1 MPYCLNP
8 VCPQPDRPGSGEACQ
23 HCYTPLVLQNRY
35 VALCVIGQGGFGK
48 TLLAEDGGKPS
59 KPRCVIKVFAP
70 QGQGDLAKAS
80 ELFHQEADRLDD
92 LGHHDQIPELLAYA
106 EQGNTQY
113 IVQQFIPGLNLK
125 DEVSRQ
131 GLWSVE
137 QLRDLFLDL
146 LPVLQFCHDRS
157 VIHRDIKPQNIIRR
171 ATDNKLVLVDF
182 GAAKYAT
189 SETQLVAYTQTGVGS
204 AEFAA
209 PEQVKRRTTYAS
221 DLYSLGVTGL
231 HLLTGASPWDL
242 ESEENFG
249 QWQWRSFVQAQ
260 GTVLDP
266 KLADFI
272 DRLIA
277 KSLSDRFRSATEALA
292 VLAPHLVPAK
302 PIDLTAVVV
311 EPPKLDRSQELALTA
326 SECQTGVKKTIV
338 LESGKRLE
346 VTLPA
351 GVQVGQRLRLQGYGA
366 TDSVTGAVGDLYL
379 VVQEANPPL
388 TPPRRGTGT
397 PPLPTPSVSPVQGL
411 PTRPIRDNLNNQ
423 TFDLPNNGGKLELI
437 AVPGGTLVMEG
448 GHRVNLQPFLIGKY
462 PVTQRQYQAV
472 IGKNPSYFKGGFFG
486 RLNLDDHPVEQVS
499 WHKAIDFCKKL
510 SEILKQTIDLPS
522 ETQWEWAARGATKS
536 KGFEYAGSNNLDE
549 VGWYGQNSGG
559 KTHPVGQKNPNELGL
574 YDMSGNVWEWCKD
587 VWSSDSNVLPG
598 DGTPLNAGD
607 SSYHA
612 VRGGSWNNNSSNCRC
627 ARRNRNNYWYDNQGF
642 RVVLLDLSG
651 VSGVSL

>member
-8 VCPQPDRPGSGEACQ
+8 VCPQPDRPVSPQGNRPGEENTCQ
-23 HCYTPLVLQNRY
+23 HCYTPLSLKNRY
-35 VALCVIGQGGFGK
+35 VALSVIGQGGFGK
-48 TLLAEDGGKPS
+48 TLLAEDGDKPS

-249 QWQWRSFVQAQ
+249 QWQWRSFVKAQ

-277 KSLSDRFRSATEALA
+277 KSLSDRFRSAAEALA
-292 VLAPHLVPAK
+292 VLAPRLVPPK

-338 LESGKRLE
+338 LENGKRLE
-346 VTLPA
+346 VNLPA
-351 GVQVGQRLRLQGYGA
+351 GMIVGQRLRLQGHGA
-366 TDSVTGAVGDLYL
+366 TDPVTGAVGDLYL
-379 VVQEANPPL
+379 VVQEGSNPHP
-388 TPPRRGTGT
+388 
-397 PPLPTPSVSPVQGL
+397 PTPSPKRGEGE
-411 PTRPIRDNLNNQ
+411 PNLKNQ

-437 AVPGGTLVMEG
+437 AVPGGILIMEG
-448 GHRVNLQPFLIGKY
+448 GHRVQLQPFLIGKY

-472 IGKNPSYFKGGFFG
+472 IGKNPSHFKG
-486 RLNLDDHPVEQVS
+486 NLECPVERVS
-499 WHKAIDFCKKL
+499 WQDAIVFCQEL
-510 SEILKQTIDLPS
+510 SKILKQGIDLPS
-522 ETQWEWAARGATKS
+522 ETQWEWAARGATQS
-536 KGFEYAGSNNLDE
+536 QGFEYAGSNNLDE
-549 VGWYGQNSGG
+549 VGWYGQNSGST
-559 KTHPVGQKNPNELGL
+559 THPVGQKKPNELGL
-574 YDMSGNVWEWCKD
+574 YDMSGNVWEWCED
-587 VWSSDSNVLPG
+587 VWSNDLNVLPAN
-598 DGTPLNAGD
+598 GTPLNSGD
-607 SSYHA
+607 SRFHA
-612 VRGGSWNNNSSNCRC
+612 MRGGSWNNYSANCRC
-627 ARRNRNNYWYDNQGF
+627 VLRDRNLNGLNPRGF
-642 RVVLLDLSG
+642 RVVL
-651 VSGVSL
+651 SGVSL

>member
-8 VCPQPDRPGSGEACQ
+8 VCPQPDRPVSPQGNRPGEENTCQ
-23 HCYTPLVLQNRY
+23 HCYTPLSLKNRY
-35 VALCVIGQGGFGK
+35 VALSVIGQGGFGK
-48 TLLAEDGGKPS
+48 TLLAEDGDKPS
-59 KPRCVIKVFAP
+59 KPHCVIKVFAP

-277 KSLSDRFRSATEALA
+277 KSLSDRFRSAAEALA
-292 VLAPHLVPAK
+292 VLAPHLVPSK

-338 LESGKRLE
+338 LENGKRLE
-346 VTLPA
+346 VNLPA
-351 GVQVGQRLRLQGYGA
+351 GMIVGQRLRLQGHGA
-366 TDSVTGAVGDLYL
+366 TDPVTGAVGDLYL
-379 VVQEANPPL
+379 VVQEGSNPHP
-388 TPPRRGTGT
+388 
-397 PPLPTPSVSPVQGL
+397 PTPSPKRGEGE
-411 PTRPIRDNLNNQ
+411 PNLKNQ

-437 AVPGGTLVMEG
+437 AVPGGILTMEG
-448 GHRVNLQPFLIGKY
+448 GHRVQLQPFLIGKY

-472 IGKNPSYFKGGFFG
+472 IGKNPSHFKG
-486 RLNLDDHPVEQVS
+486 NLECPVERVS
-499 WHKAIDFCKKL
+499 WQDAIVFCQEL
-510 SEILKQTIDLPS
+510 SKILKQGIDLPS
-522 ETQWEWAARGATKS
+522 ETQWEWAARGATQS
-536 KGFEYAGSNNLDE
+536 QGFEYAGSNNLDE
-549 VGWYGQNSGG
+549 VGWYGQNSGST
-559 KTHPVGQKNPNELGL
+559 THPVGQKKPNELGL
-574 YDMSGNVWEWCKD
+574 YDMSGNVWEWCED
-587 VWSSDSNVLPG
+587 VWSNDLNVLPAN
-598 DGTPLNAGD
+598 GTPLNSGD
-607 SSYHA
+607 SRFHA
-612 VRGGSWNNNSSNCRC
+612 MRGGSWNNYSANCRC
-627 ARRNRNNYWYDNQGF
+627 VLRDRNLNGLNPRGF
-642 RVVLLDLSG
+642 RVVL
-651 VSGVSL
+651 SGVSL

>member
-8 VCPQPDRPGSGEACQ
+8 VCPQPDRPVSPQGNRPGEENTCQ
-23 HCYTPLVLQNRY
+23 HCYTPLSLKNRY
-35 VALCVIGQGGFGK
+35 VALSVIGQGGFGK
-48 TLLAEDGGKPS
+48 TLLAEDGDKPS

-277 KSLSDRFRSATEALA
+277 KSLSDRFRSAAEALA
-292 VLAPHLVPAK
+292 VLAPHLVPSK

-338 LESGKRLE
+338 LENGKRLE
-346 VTLPA
+346 VNLPA
-351 GVQVGQRLRLQGYGA
+351 GMIVGQRLRLQGHGA
-366 TDSVTGAVGDLYL
+366 TDPVTGAVGDLYL
-379 VVQEANPPL
+379 VVQEGSNPHP
-388 TPPRRGTGT
+388 
-397 PPLPTPSVSPVQGL
+397 PTPSPKRGEGE
-411 PTRPIRDNLNNQ
+411 PNLKNQ

-437 AVPGGTLVMEG
+437 AVPGGILTMEG
-448 GHRVNLQPFLIGKY
+448 GHRVQLQPFLIGKY

-472 IGKNPSYFKGGFFG
+472 IGKNPSHFKG
-486 RLNLDDHPVEQVS
+486 NLECPVERVS
-499 WHKAIDFCKKL
+499 WQDAIVFCQEL
-510 SEILKQTIDLPS
+510 SKILKQGIDLPS
-522 ETQWEWAARGATKS
+522 ETQWEWAARGATQS
-536 KGFEYAGSNNLDE
+536 QGFEYAGSNNLDE
-549 VGWYGQNSGG
+549 VGWYGQNSGST
-559 KTHPVGQKNPNELGL
+559 THPVGQKKPNELGL
-574 YDMSGNVWEWCKD
+574 YDMSGNVWEWCED
-587 VWSSDSNVLPG
+587 VWSNDLNVLPAN
-598 DGTPLNAGD
+598 GTPLNSGD
-607 SSYHA
+607 SRFHA
-612 VRGGSWNNNSSNCRC
+612 MRGGSWNNYSANCRC
-627 ARRNRNNYWYDNQGF
+627 VLRDRNLNGLNPRGF
-642 RVVLLDLSG
+642 RVVL
-651 VSGVSL
+651 SGVSL

>member
-8 VCPQPDRPGSGEACQ
+8 ACPQPDRPVSPQGNRLGEENTCQ
-23 HCYTPLVLQNRY
+23 HCYTPLSLKNRY
-35 VALCVIGQGGFGK
+35 VALSVIGQGGFGK
-48 TLLAEDGGKPS
+48 TLLAEDGDKPS
-59 KPRCVIKVFAP
+59 KPRCVIKAFAP

-171 ATDNKLVLVDF
+171 ATDKKLVLVDF
-182 GAAKYAT
+182 GAAKYAS

-277 KSLSDRFRSATEALA
+277 KSLSDRFRSAAEALA
-292 VLAPHLVPAK
+292 VLAPHFVPSK

-311 EPPKLDRSQELALTA
+311 EPPNLDRSQDLALTA
-326 SECQTGVKKTIV
+326 SERQTGVKKTIV
-338 LESGKRLE
+338 LDNGKRLE
-346 VTLPA
+346 VNLPA
-351 GVQVGQRLRLQGYGA
+351 GVQGGQRLRLQGHGA

-379 VVQEANPPL
+379 VVQEGSNPHP
-388 TPPRRGTGT
+388 
-397 PPLPTPSVSPVQGL
+397 PTPSPKRGEGE
-411 PTRPIRDNLNNQ
+411 PNLNNQ

-437 AVPGGTLVMEG
+437 AVPGGTLIMEG
-448 GHRVNLQPFLIGKY
+448 GHRVQLQPFLIGKY
-462 PVTQRQYQAV
+462 PMTQRQYQAV
-472 IGKNPSYFKGGFFG
+472 IGQNPSHFKGFFG
-486 RLNLDDHPVEQVS
+486 RGNLEHPVDQVN
-499 WHKAIDFCKKL
+499 WQDAIDFCQKL
-510 SEILKQTIDLPS
+510 SQILKQTIDLPS

-536 KGFEYAGSNNLDE
+536 KGFQFAGSNNLDE
-549 VGWYGQNSGG
+549 VGWYDQNSGG
-559 KTHPVGQKNPNELGL
+559 KTHPVGQKKPNELGL

-587 VWSSDSNVLPG
+587 NWTANPSELPQDVTHLIKGGNSDRRAL
-598 DGTPLNAGD
+598 
-607 SSYHA
+607 
-612 VRGGSWNNNSSNCRC
+612 RGGSWSRNSSICTSANRSYLNPDS
-627 ARRNRNNYWYDNQGF
+627 RRDLNGF
-642 RVVLLDLSG
+642 RVVLF
-651 VSGVSL
+651 

>member
-8 VCPQPDRPGSGEACQ
+8 VCPQPDRPVSPQGNRPGEENTCQ
-23 HCYTPLVLQNRY
+23 HCYTPLSLKNRY
-35 VALCVIGQGGFGK
+35 VALSVIGQGGFGK
-48 TLLAEDGGKPS
+48 TLLAEDGDKPS

-277 KSLSDRFRSATEALA
+277 KSLSDRFRSAAEALA
-292 VLAPHLVPAK
+292 VLAPHLVPSK

-338 LESGKRLE
+338 LENGKRLE
-346 VTLPA
+346 VNLPA
-351 GVQVGQRLRLQGYGA
+351 GMIVGQRLRLQGHGA
-366 TDSVTGAVGDLYL
+366 TDPVTGAVGDLYL
-379 VVQEANPPL
+379 VVQEGSNPHP
-388 TPPRRGTGT
+388 
-397 PPLPTPSVSPVQGL
+397 PTPSPKRGEGE
-411 PTRPIRDNLNNQ
+411 PNLKNQ
-423 TFDLPNNGGKLELI
+423 TFDLPNNEGKLELI
-437 AVPGGTLVMEG
+437 AVPGGTLIMEG
-448 GHRVNLQPFLIGKY
+448 GHRVQLQPFLIGKY

-472 IGKNPSYFKGGFFG
+472 IGKNPSHFKG
-486 RLNLDDHPVEQVS
+486 NLECPVERVS
-499 WHKAIDFCKKL
+499 WQDAIVFCQEL
-510 SEILKQTIDLPS
+510 SKILKQGIDLPS
-522 ETQWEWAARGATKS
+522 ETQWEWAARGATQS
-536 KGFEYAGSNNLDE
+536 QGFEYAGSNNLDE
-549 VGWYGQNSGG
+549 VGWYGQNSGST
-559 KTHPVGQKNPNELGL
+559 THPVGQKKPNELGL
-574 YDMSGNVWEWCKD
+574 YDMSGNVWEWCED
-587 VWSSDSNVLPG
+587 VWSNDLNVLPAN
-598 DGTPLNAGD
+598 GTPLNSGD
-607 SSYHA
+607 SRFHA
-612 VRGGSWNNNSSNCRC
+612 MRGGSWNNYSANCRC
-627 ARRNRNNYWYDNQGF
+627 VLRDRNLNGLNPRGF
-642 RVVLLDLSG
+642 RVVL
-651 VSGVSL
+651 SGVSL

>member
-8 VCPQPDRPGSGEACQ
+8 VCPQPDRPVSPQGNRPGEENTCQ
-23 HCYTPLVLQNRY
+23 HCYTPLSLKNRY
-35 VALCVIGQGGFGK
+35 VALSVIGQGGFGK
-48 TLLAEDGGKPS
+48 TLLAEDGDKPS

-277 KSLSDRFRSATEALA
+277 KSLSDRFRSAAEALA
-292 VLAPHLVPAK
+292 VLAPRLVPSK

-326 SECQTGVKKTIV
+326 SECQTGVTKTIV
-338 LESGKRLE
+338 LENGKRLE
-346 VTLPA
+346 VNLPA
-351 GVQVGQRLRLQGYGA
+351 GMIVGQRLRLQGHGA
-366 TDSVTGAVGDLYL
+366 TDPVTGAVGDLYL
-379 VVQEANPPL
+379 VVQEGSNPHP
-388 TPPRRGTGT
+388 
-397 PPLPTPSVSPVQGL
+397 PTPSPKRGEGE
-411 PTRPIRDNLNNQ
+411 PNLKNQ
-423 TFDLPNNGGKLELI
+423 TFDLPNNEGKLELI
-437 AVPGGTLVMEG
+437 AVPGGTLIMEG
-448 GHRVNLQPFLIGKY
+448 GHRVQLQPFLIGKY

-472 IGKNPSYFKGGFFG
+472 IGKNPSHFKG
-486 RLNLDDHPVEQVS
+486 NLECPVERVS
-499 WHKAIDFCKKL
+499 WQDAIVFCQEL
-510 SEILKQTIDLPS
+510 SKILKQGIDLPS
-522 ETQWEWAARGATKS
+522 ETQWEWAARGATQS
-536 KGFEYAGSNNLDE
+536 QGFEYAGSNNLDE
-549 VGWYGQNSGG
+549 VGWYGQNSGST
-559 KTHPVGQKNPNELGL
+559 THPVGQKKPNELGL
-574 YDMSGNVWEWCKD
+574 YDMSGNVWEWCED
-587 VWSSDSNVLPG
+587 VWSNDLNVLPAN
-598 DGTPLNAGD
+598 GTPLNSGD
-607 SSYHA
+607 SRFHA
-612 VRGGSWNNNSSNCRC
+612 MRGGSWNNYSANCRC
-627 ARRNRNNYWYDNQGF
+627 VLRDRNLNGLNPRGF
-642 RVVLLDLSG
+642 RVVL
-651 VSGVSL
+651 SGVSL

>member
-1 MPYCLNP
+1 
-8 VCPQPDRPGSGEACQ
+8 
-23 HCYTPLVLQNRY
+23 VLQNRY

-346 VTLPA
+346 VNLPA

-379 VVQEANPPL
+379 VVQERQERSEPSQVVSTPQTQPL
-388 TPPRRGTGT
+388 EG
-397 PPLPTPSVSPVQGL
+397 
-411 PTRPIRDNLNNQ
+411 IRNGDSL
-423 TFDLPNNGGKLELI
+423 TFSIPNGGGDLEFI
-437 AVPGGTLVMEG
+437 WVPAGTLVMTWNEEEEREEELRFWRKRKYKYTVQKTHPVTFKSG
-448 GHRVNLQPFLIGKY
+448 FWMGKY
-462 PVTQRQYQAV
+462 SVTQRQYQAV
-472 IGKNPSYFKGGFFG
+472 IGKNPSHFQ
-486 RLNLDDHPVEQVS
+486 RNLEHPVEQVN
-499 WHKAIDFCKKL
+499 WKDAIVFCKEL
-510 SEILKQTIDLPS
+510 SKILKQTIDLPS
-522 ETQWEWAARGATKS
+522 ETQWEWAARGATKT

-549 VGWYGQNSGG
+549 VGWYRQNSGST
-559 KTHPVGQKNPNELGL
+559 THPVGQKKPNELGL

-587 VWSSDSNVLPG
+587 NWTGNPNVLPQ
-598 DGTPLNAGD
+598 DGTPLTSRVNLNSLSRALRGGAWDFD
-607 SSYHA
+607 SS
-612 VRGGSWNNNSSNCRC
+612 RC
-627 ARRNRNNYWYDNQGF
+627 ASAYRSFTDPDARYHGCGF
-642 RVVLLDLSG
+642 RVVLC
-651 VSGVSL
+651 

>member
-8 VCPQPDRPGSGEACQ
+8 VCPQPDRPVSPQGNRPGEENTCQ
-23 HCYTPLVLQNRY
+23 HCYTPLSLKNRY
-35 VALCVIGQGGFGK
+35 VALSVIGQGGFGK
-48 TLLAEDGGKPS
+48 TLLAEDGDKPS

-277 KSLSDRFRSATEALA
+277 KSLSDRFRSAAEALA
-292 VLAPHLVPAK
+292 VLAPHLVPSK

-338 LESGKRLE
+338 LENGKRLE
-346 VTLPA
+346 VNLPA
-351 GVQVGQRLRLQGYGA
+351 GMIVGQRLRLQGHGA

-379 VVQEANPPL
+379 VVQEKQERSKPSQVISTPQTISRVEGSTNGDSL
-388 TPPRRGTGT
+388 TFPIPNDGGNLEFIWVPAGVLIMKWRGDLFWRTEKT
-397 PPLPTPSVSPVQGL
+397 HKV
-411 PTRPIRDNLNNQ
+411 
-423 TFDLPNNGGKLELI
+423 TFKSG
-437 AVPGGTLVMEG
+437 
-448 GHRVNLQPFLIGKY
+448 FWIGKY

-472 IGKNPSYFKGGFFG
+472 MGKNPSCFQKGFF
-486 RLNLDDHPVEQVS
+486 RQENVERPVENVTWGDS
-499 WHKAIDFCKKL
+499 IVFCQKL

-536 KGFEYAGSNNLDE
+536 KGFQFAGSNNLDE
-549 VGWYGQNSGG
+549 VGWYDQNSGG
-559 KTHPVGQKNPNELGL
+559 KTHPVGQKKPNELGL

-587 VWSSDSNVLPG
+587 VWNSDSNVLPA
-598 DGTPLNAGD
+598 DGTPLTGGGD
-607 SSYHA
+607 SRYRA
-612 VRGGSWNNNSSNCRC
+612 LRGGSWIDSSSFCTSAYRFYFFPDV
-627 ARRNRNNYWYDNQGF
+627 RYNYYGF
-642 RVVLLDLSG
+642 RVVLC
-651 VSGVSL
+651 

>member
-8 VCPQPDRPGSGEACQ
+8 VCPQPDRPVSPQGNRPGEENTCQ
-23 HCYTPLVLQNRY
+23 HCYTPLSLKNRY
-35 VALCVIGQGGFGK
+35 VALSVIGQGGFGK
-48 TLLAEDGGKPS
+48 TLLAEDGDKPS

-277 KSLSDRFRSATEALA
+277 KSLSDRFRSAAEALA
-292 VLAPHLVPAK
+292 VLAPHLVPSK

-338 LESGKRLE
+338 LENGKRLE
-346 VTLPA
+346 VNLPA
-351 GVQVGQRLRLQGYGA
+351 GMIVGQRLRLQGHGA
-366 TDSVTGAVGDLYL
+366 TDPVTGAVGDLYL
-379 VVQEANPPL
+379 VVQEGSNPHP
-388 TPPRRGTGT
+388 
-397 PPLPTPSVSPVQGL
+397 PTPSPKRGEGE
-411 PTRPIRDNLNNQ
+411 PNLKNQ

-437 AVPGGTLVMEG
+437 AVPGGILTMEG
-448 GHRVNLQPFLIGKY
+448 GHRVQLQPFLIGKY

-472 IGKNPSYFKGGFFG
+472 IGKNPSHFKG
-486 RLNLDDHPVEQVS
+486 NLECPVERVS
-499 WHKAIDFCKKL
+499 WQDAIVFCQEL
-510 SEILKQTIDLPS
+510 SKILKQTIDLPS

-536 KGFEYAGSNNLDE
+536 KGFEYAGSNTLRE
-549 VGWYGQNSGG
+549 VGWFEFNSGG
-559 KTHPVGQKNPNELGL
+559 KTHPVGRKKPNELGL

-587 VWSSDSNVLPG
+587 NWTGNVTGLPVDGSPLTKGNDSDRL
-598 DGTPLNAGD
+598 L
-607 SSYHA
+607 
-612 VRGGSWNNNSSNCRC
+612 RGGSWGSSARICRS
-627 ARRNRNNYWYDNQGF
+627 AYRRHLTPDSRVVSFGF
-642 RVVLLDLSG
+642 RVVCRASRTL
-651 VSGVSL
+651 

>member
-8 VCPQPDRPGSGEACQ
+8 VCPQPDRPVSPQGNRPGEENTCQ
-23 HCYTPLVLQNRY
+23 HCYTPLSLKNRY
-35 VALCVIGQGGFGK
+35 VALSVIGQGGFGK
-48 TLLAEDGGKPS
+48 TLLAEDGDKPS

-277 KSLSDRFRSATEALA
+277 KSLSDRFRSAAEALA
-292 VLAPHLVPAK
+292 VLAPHLVPSK

-338 LESGKRLE
+338 LENGKRLE
-346 VTLPA
+346 VNLPA
-351 GVQVGQRLRLQGYGA
+351 GMIVGQRLRLQGHGA
-366 TDSVTGAVGDLYL
+366 TDPVTGAVGDLYL
-379 VVQEANPPL
+379 VVQEGSNPHP
-388 TPPRRGTGT
+388 
-397 PPLPTPSVSPVQGL
+397 PTPSPKRGEGE
-411 PTRPIRDNLNNQ
+411 PNLKNQ

-437 AVPGGTLVMEG
+437 AVPGGILIMEG
-448 GHRVNLQPFLIGKY
+448 GHRVQLQPFLIGKY

-472 IGKNPSYFKGGFFG
+472 IGKNPSHFKG
-486 RLNLDDHPVEQVS
+486 NLECPVERVS
-499 WHKAIDFCKKL
+499 WQDAIVFCQEL
-510 SEILKQTIDLPS
+510 SKILKQGIDLPS
-522 ETQWEWAARGATKS
+522 ETQWEWAARGATQS
-536 KGFEYAGSNNLDE
+536 QGFEYAGSNNLDE
-549 VGWYGQNSGG
+549 VGWYGQNSGST
-559 KTHPVGQKNPNELGL
+559 THPVGQKKPNELGL
-574 YDMSGNVWEWCKD
+574 YDMSGNVWEWCED
-587 VWSSDSNVLPG
+587 VWSNDLNVLPAN
-598 DGTPLNAGD
+598 GTPLNSGD
-607 SSYHA
+607 SRFHA
-612 VRGGSWNNNSSNCRC
+612 MRGGSWNNYSANCRC
-627 ARRNRNNYWYDNQGF
+627 VLRDRNLNGLNPRGF
-642 RVVLLDLSG
+642 RVVL
-651 VSGVSL
+651 SGVSL